1 MPPERL
7 AEVLRAAR
15 ARLEARVA
23 GTPSLDARL
32 LLERAA
38 GLSHA
43 EIVAE
48 PERPIDD
55 RTIDRLQALLARR
68 ETGEPIS
75 RILGEREFY
84 GRRFAIGPAVLDPRP
99 DTETLIEAALPLM
112 TGDGAILDLGTGSG
126 IIAITLLAERPRWR
140 AMATDLSAEALAV
153 AAANASAHGVADRL
167 SLVHGNWFE
176 PVTGRFDLILSNPP
190 YIPLAEI
197 EGLAREVREH
207 DPRRALDGGPDGL
220 DAYRRIAASA
230 PSHMAPGAH
239 VLVEIGKGQ
248 EEPVTAIFAAHGLSP
263 GPRHRDL
270 AGLVR
275 CLVFHAS

>member
-15 ARLEARVA
+15 ARLEARGA
-23 GTPSLDARL
+23 GTPGLDARL

-55 RTIDRLQALLARR
+55 GTIGHLNALLARR
-68 ETGEPIS
+68 EAGEPIS

-84 GRRFAIGPAVLDPRP
+84 GRRFTIAPAVLDPRP

-140 AMATDLSAEALAV
+140 ATATDLSAEALAI
-153 AAANASAHGVADRL
+153 ATANARAQGFADRF
-167 SLVHGNWFE
+167 SCIHGNWYE
-176 PVTGRFDLILSNPP
+176 PVSGRFDLIVSNPP

-197 EGLAREVREH
+197 EGLAREVRDH

-220 DAYRRIAASA
+220 DAYRRIAAGA
-230 PSHMAPGAH
+230 PSHMAAKARI
-239 VLVEIGKGQ
+239 LVEIGKGQ
-248 EEPVTAIFAAHGLSP
+248 EGAVTAIFAGNGLSP
-263 GPRHRDL
+263 GPCHRDL
-270 AGLVR
+270 AGLIR